1 MNTYIRKRQM
11 EIEVRLN
18 IIAPLYLKGWTE
30 KEITKEVR
38 RVIDR
43 PTYNQAHADIQSL
56 LQCWRSERLTDV
68 DDKITMEVRRLNNVI
83 KEAWEAWERSKE
95 DYHERKQLQYG
106 LPKMDEKG
114 VRQVGITTIKAMM
127 SDAEKRGVGDPR
139 YLDVILRAEGQLCK
153 LLGLDKIQLNIG
165 TQEQGIIEIKYIN
178 SGMPCANSEEEV
190 RQREGIE

>member
-43 PTYNQAHADIQSL
+43 PTYNQAHADIQRL

-95 DYHERKQLQYG
+95 DHHERKQLQYG

-127 SDAEKRGVGDPR
+127 SDAEKRGIGDPR

>member
-30 KEITKEVR
+30 KEITNEVR

-43 PTYNQAHADIQSL
+43 PTYNQAHADIQRL

-68 DDKITMEVRRLNNVI
+68 DDKITMGVRRLNNVI
-83 KEAWEAWERSKE
+83 KGAWEAWERSKE

-106 LPKMDEKG
+106 MPKMDEKG

-127 SDAEKRGVGDPR
+127 SDAEKRGIGDPR

>member
-43 PTYNQAHADIQSL
+43 PTYNQAHVDIQRL
-56 LQCWRSERLTDV
+56 LHCWRSERLTDV

-127 SDAEKRGVGDPR
+127 SDAEKRGIGDPR

>member
-43 PTYNQAHADIQSL
+43 PTYNQAHADIQRL

-95 DYHERKQLQYG
+95 SYHERKQLQYG
-106 LPKMDEKG
+106 LPKMDETG

-127 SDAEKRGVGDPR
+127 ADAERRGIGDPR
-139 YLDVILRAEGQLCK
+139 YLDVILRAENQLCK
-153 LLGLDKIQLNIG
+153 LLGLDKVELNIG
-165 TQEQGIIEIKYIN
+165 ASDSGIIEIKYIN
-178 SGMPCANSEEEV
+178 SGIPCATSEEEV
-190 RQREGIE
+190 KQREGIE